1 MYNRHPAPPDLA
13 DSNGFYI
20 SDDVISASLSRIYS
34 RKSGRADID
43 PDMFA
48 ATTKTIRNAAAQ
60 GISDAVDSGTAVPGK
75 DFLYQLRHS
84 ADVFSAFKTHSQ
96 QNDLARLLTDDKG
109 KLRSFSD
116 FRRTSEPLIGKY
128 NRTWLRT
135 EYNTAVNR
143 AHQAANWQQYQAE
156 KDVMPCL
163 QWIESTS
170 PNPGED
176 HSIFWGTIR
185 HVDDPFWDEH
195 RPSDRWNCQC
205 SLEQT
210 DKAPTSTPSGGDDP
224 HPGLDNNPGRDG
236 NLFAQSH
243 PYYPQNC
250 SACPFATNKLRA
262 LYHGLTDD
270 RDCNDCPYI
279 DRAIARTQIEQR
291 RTEYNAA
298 PMDCQ
303 RTYFDESTGGY
314 LVTDKARIQYAAQNK
329 QETVKYEKEK
339 HMCLTFAKA
348 GDAVRHLREVPRVPS
363 PDVTING
370 TPADL
375 KSLSSHN
382 NIVKEAKKA
391 VYHQGADL
399 VLFEF
404 SKQSDKIAKEI
415 SNLSRMGIHG
425 KYYYKGNEKEILS
438 F

>member
-13 DSNGFYI
+13 DNGFYI
-20 SDDVISASLSRIYS
+20 SEDVISASLSRIYS
-34 RKSGRADID
+34 RKSSRADID
-43 PDMFA
+43 PGMFA
-48 ATTKTIRNAAAQ
+48 ATAKTIRHAAAQ

-84 ADVFSAFKTHSQ
+84 ADVFAAFKTHSQ
-96 QNDLARLLTDDKG
+96 QTDLARLLTDDKG

-116 FRRTSEPLIGKY
+116 FRRASEPLIGKY

-163 QWIESTS
+163 EWIESTS

-185 HVDDPFWDEH
+185 PVDDAFWGEH
-195 RPSDRWNCQC
+195 RPGDRWNCQC

-210 DKAPTSTPSGGDDP
+210 DKAPTNTPSGGDDP

-236 NLFAQSH
+236 NLFARSH
-243 PYYPQNC
+243 PYYPQSC

-262 LYHGLTDD
+262 LYHDLTDD
-270 RDCNDCPYI
+270 RDCNDCQYV
-279 DRAIARTQIEQR
+279 DRAIAKTQIEQR
-291 RTEYNAA
+291 RAEYNAA
-298 PMDCQ
+298 PIDCQ
-303 RTYFDESTGGY
+303 RTYFDKQTGGY
-314 LVTDKARIQYAAQNK
+314 LITDKARIEYAAQNK
-329 QETVKYEKEK
+329 QETAKYEKEK
-339 HMCLTFAKA
+339 HMCVVFARS
-348 GDAVRHLREVPRVPS
+348 GDKIHHLREQVGISS

-370 TPADL
+370 ISADL

-382 NIVKEAKKA
+382 NIIKYAKKA
-391 VYHQGADL
+391 IHQQGADL

-404 SKQSDKIAKEI
+404 SKQTDKILKEI
-415 SNLSRMGIHG
+415 NNLNRIGIHG
-425 KYYYKGNEKEILS
+425 KYYFKENEKEILA